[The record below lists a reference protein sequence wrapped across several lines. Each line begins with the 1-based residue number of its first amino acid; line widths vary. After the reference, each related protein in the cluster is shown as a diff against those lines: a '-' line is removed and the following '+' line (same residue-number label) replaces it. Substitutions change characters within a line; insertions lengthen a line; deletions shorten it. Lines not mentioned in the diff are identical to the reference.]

1 MTEHGLVQLQGP
13 CTWRAHR
20 NQSQLSESVIRK
32 RITCSFYLTE
42 VVVTHVV
49 IDDEAEN
56 EIQEKSSDFG
66 TEYILPRH
74 TTGREGSKFCCYQCA
89 VWCALVS

>member
-1 MTEHGLVQLQGP
+1 MEGP
-13 CTWRAHR
+13 QKPIAVV
-20 NQSQLSESVIRK
+20 ESVIRK
-32 RITCSFYLTE
+32 CITCSFYLTE
-42 VVVTHVV
+42 VVVTQVV
-49 IDDEAEN
+49 IDDETEN
-56 EIQEKSSDFG
+56 EIQKSSDFG

>member
-1 MTEHGLVQLQGP
+1 MHTEGP
-13 CTWRAHR
+13 QKPITVVREHD
-20 NQSQLSESVIRK
+20 QK

-56 EIQEKSSDFG
+56 EIQEESWRLWNRVYIAG
-66 TEYILPRH
+66 THR
-74 TTGREGSKFCCYQCA
+74 R
-89 VWCALVS
+89 